1 MTTITK
7 TLCPYCGV
15 GCGLEVVA
23 ENKVRGDRS
32 HASSFAM
39 VCVKGATIMEA
50 MDKDP
55 LLYPFYRQ
63 SLDDSW
69 ERISWDTALDLIA
82 ERIQHILDTVG
93 SDAISPYGV
102 QTVAN
107 GRLLCG
113 TKVNH

>member
-32 HASSFAM
+32 HVSSLGM
-39 VCVKGATIMEA
+39 VCVKGATTMEA
-50 MDKDP
+50 MDKDR

-63 SLDDSW
+63 SL
-69 ERISWDTALDLIA
+69 
-82 ERIQHILDTVG
+82 
-93 SDAISPYGV
+93 
-102 QTVAN
+102 AN
-107 GRLLCG
+107 LLPSYRQSEQPDPP
-113 TKVNH
+113 H